1 MVSSN
6 DCLEEIFETVVPIRL
21 SFQLPLTFTAQLA
34 ANRRLVKGWLSNSS
48 IPLTLR
54 VTRKLQE
61 SSLWSVPHWLIHFT
75 HTFTYGFTL
84 YLVFPII
91 FFSNEWNINFSSQ
104 IIKETCTPVSLNL
117 DSNNYFM
124 SFWRN
129 SVILPLFPTMSLS
142 FKTSHNIPDSLYFCS
157 IQTPQSVISL

>member
-34 ANRRLVKGWLSNSS
+34 ANRRLVKGRFSNSN

-61 SSLWSVPHWLIHFT
+61 SSLCSIPHWLTHFT
-75 HTFTYGFTL
+75 HAFTYGFVL
-84 YLVFPII
+84 YLAFPII
-91 FFSNEWNINFSSQ
+91 FFSNEWNIIFSSQ
-104 IIKETCTPVSLNL
+104 IMKETCTPVALNL

-124 SFWRN
+124 SFWCN
-129 SVILPLFPTMSLS
+129 SVILLLIPTMLLS
-142 FKTSHNIPDSLYFCS
+142 FKTTHNSPDSLHFCS
-157 IQTPQSVISL
+157 IQPPPSAISL